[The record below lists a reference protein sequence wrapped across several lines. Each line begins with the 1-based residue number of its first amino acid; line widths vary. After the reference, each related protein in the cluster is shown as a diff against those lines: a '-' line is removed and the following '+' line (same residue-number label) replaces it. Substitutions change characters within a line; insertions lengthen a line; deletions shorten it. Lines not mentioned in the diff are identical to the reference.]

1 MSFTEMKCIVTQILH
16 TGHIKDWILIII
28 NNVFSL
34 VSFLF
39 LNEERLMRRLTCRGG
54 DEGACSAVRASTTS
68 LAGPWPMV
76 LTAATRKS

>member
-1 MSFTEMKCIVTQILH
+1 MSFTEMKCIGTQILH

-39 LNEERLMRRLTCRGG
+39 LNEE
-54 DEGACSAVRASTTS
+54 
-68 LAGPWPMV
+68 
-76 LTAATRKS
+76 